1 MTVSAP
7 QALNLKLPPHSM
19 EAEAAV
25 LGSLMLD
32 NSAWEKVGDMINSG
46 DFYKSEHKFIF
57 QAIVGLLEQNKPADV
72 VTVFESLK
80 SVDTVSNFGGIE
92 YLNSLAQASP
102 SVSNIKGYA
111 EIIRDQSILRRL
123 ISVSEE
129 ISSLALNSNR
139 KETRMILDEAE
150 SKIFKISEDRA
161 RGNSG
166 LKDFDQLLTH
176 VTKKNK

>member
-57 QAIVGLLEQNKPADV
+57 QAIVRLLEQNKPADV

-150 SKIFKISEDRA
+150 KKMLNEMDEKENNGEKSEESE
-161 RGNSG
+161 GNES
-166 LKDFDQLLTH
+166 Q
-176 VTKKNK
+176 